1 MTGDNSRAILVTGAT
16 GLQGGAVAR
25 RLLANGWHVRAL
37 TRHATGE
44 KAKALTDLGA
54 QVIQGDMADM
64 DSLAPAMAGT
74 HAVFSVQNPMISG
87 IAGEIAQGKNVA
99 LAAQQAGVQHLVYAS
114 AGTGAQG
121 TGVPSWESK
130 LVVEEYMR
138 SLALPLTILRPTAFM
153 ELMTDKKF
161 YPAMSTWYL
170 MPKLMGSTTR
180 LPWLCSHDLAFIV
193 AKAFADPAQFIG
205 KDLQLASDVQ
215 SIDECRTLYRAILG
229 RNPPRFPLPVW
240 LFTRFGFVG
249 QDLTTMWRW
258 LHTAQLNVNTG
269 PTLALHPDALT
280 VRTWLEQQQ
289 STARS

>member
-1 MTGDNSRAILVTGAT
+1 MTADNGRTILVTGAT
-16 GLQGGAVAR
+16 GLQGDAVAR
-25 RLLANGWHVRAL
+25 RLLASGWRVRAL
-37 TRHATGE
+37 TRSATS
-44 KAKALTDLGA
+44 AKAQALASLGA
-54 QVIQGDMADM
+54 EIVQGDMAELA
-64 DSLAPAMAGT
+64 SLAPAVAG
-74 HAVFSVQNPMISG
+74 AYGVFSVQNPMISG

-153 ELMTDKKF
+153 ELMTGKKF

-180 LPWLCSHDLAFIV
+180 LPWLCTQDLAVIV
-193 AKAFADPAQFIG
+193 AKAFAEPAQWIG

-215 SIDECRTLYRAILG
+215 SIDECRTIYRAVLG
-229 RNPPRFPLPVW
+229 NNPPSFPLPVW

-258 LHTAQLNVNTG
+258 LRNAQLEVDRA
-269 PTLALHPDALT
+269 P
-280 VRTWLEQQQ
+280 R
-289 STARS
+289 